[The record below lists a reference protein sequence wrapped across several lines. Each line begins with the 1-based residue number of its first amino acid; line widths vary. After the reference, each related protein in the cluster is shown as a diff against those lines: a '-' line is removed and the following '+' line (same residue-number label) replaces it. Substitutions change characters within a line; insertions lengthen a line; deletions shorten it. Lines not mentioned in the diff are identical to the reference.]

1 MKTNKHIRKFLSLAL
16 AVACAASLSIPS
28 FAATQAATENTETTV
43 PVTISAEAT
52 TFSVTVPT
60 DFPTSVDPDTGE
72 TANANDATITNNSSG
87 SIRVSQIK
95 VTNYGA
101 WKLAAFN
108 ADLRNADVDSNQIG
122 VAVKPVGGRS
132 AGEGGTVLKTTAASQ
147 TEQVLLTNE
156 SATAEEWVIDAKS
169 AGDTDQL
176 TVSYDTNATPVSQTI
191 SNAQVA
197 SIVVTVS
204 WNK

>member
-1 MKTNKHIRKFLSLAL
+1 MKKAISLILSL
-16 AVACAASLSIPS
+16 VMAASLSLTA
-28 FAATQAATENTETTV
+28 FAADQAAGKDTETTI

-52 TFSVTVPT
+52 TFDVTVPT
-60 DFPTSVDPDTGE
+60 DFPTEVNPDTGE
-72 TANANDATITNNSSG
+72 TINATDATITNNSSG
-87 SIRVSQIK
+87 SIYVSQIK
-95 VTNYGA
+95 VTNYGG
-101 WKLAAFN
+101 WKLAAFD

-147 TEQVLLTNE
+147 TEQVLLTGE
-156 SATAEEWVIDAKS
+156 STTAEEWIIDAKNS
-169 AGDTDQL
+169 GDTDQM
-176 TVSYDTNATPVSQTI
+176 TISYDTNATPVSQTI

>member
-1 MKTNKHIRKFLSLAL
+1 MKKAISLILSL
-16 AVACAASLSIPS
+16 VMAASLNLTA
-28 FAATQAATENTETTV
+28 FAADQAAGKDTETTI

-52 TFSVTVPT
+52 TFDVTVPT
-60 DFPTSVDPDTGE
+60 DFPTEVDPDTGE
-72 TANANDATITNNSSG
+72 TINATDTTITNNSSG
-87 SIRVSQIK
+87 SIYVSQIK
-95 VTNYGA
+95 VTNYGG
-101 WKLAAFN
+101 WKLAAFD

-147 TEQVLLTNE
+147 TEQVLLTSE
-156 SATAEEWVIDAKS
+156 GATAKEWVIDAKN

-176 TVSYDTNATPVSQTI
+176 TISYDTNATPVSQTI